1 VVPSPQMPGPRPGRT
16 LVITAVVALA
26 APAAAQA
33 HLRMGT
39 VAVNLQASVTS
50 SPSDAVSVG
59 VYASDLAVHLSLQPG
74 HTLVVRG
81 YLGEPLLRLG
91 PRGLAVNTSSPTAG
105 SAGLLAKG
113 QPADRG
119 WQLRQGVNSVTWH
132 DARVRALPPGATTA
146 RWTIPI
152 LLDGRPAAISGRVRR
167 LRPSS
172 LWPWLVLLALFA
184 AAVPA
189 AWHARRLP
197 IASIAL
203 GSLAALAAV
212 LTAAGFALDPYASPG
227 TWIEAIDETIFAAAA
242 AAALFLA
249 PYVWRVAAGGGL
261 GLLAL
266 AVGLSKGAMFLDADV
281 LSIFPGAV
289 ARSLAVIA
297 VAAGTAAAVS
307 AGLWFSSE
315 RPDPIS
321 PVDVV

>member
-1 VVPSPQMPGPRPGRT
+1 MPGPRPGRT
-16 LVITAVVALA
+16 LAIAALVALA

-39 VAVNLQASVTS
+39 VAVNLEASVTS
-50 SPSDAVSVG
+50 SPSDAMRVG
-59 VYASDLAVHLSLQPG
+59 VYASDLAVHLELQPG

-81 YLGEPLLRLG
+81 YLGEPLLRLD
-91 PRGLAVNTSSPTAG
+91 PHGLAVNTSSPTAA

-119 WQLRQGVNSVTWH
+119 WQLRQGVHTVTWH

-152 LLDGRPAAISGRVRR
+152 LLDGRPTTISGRVRR
-167 LRPSS
+167 LRPPS

-184 AAVPA
+184 ATVPA
-189 AWHARRLP
+189 AWHAQRLP
-197 IASIAL
+197 AASIAL

-227 TWIEAIDETIFAAAA
+227 TRIEGIDETIFAAAA

-249 PYVWRVAAGGGL
+249 PHVWRVAAGGGL

-281 LSIFPGAV
+281 LSVFPGAV
-289 ARSLAVIA
+289 ARTFAV
-297 VAAGTAAAVS
+297 VALSAGAAAAIS
-307 AGLWFSSE
+307 AGLWFTSE

-321 PVDVV
+321 RMDVV